1 MDLLCIHSPDIFF
14 AGGNILC
21 ETPQKIRGLDDYMYG
36 VYMYV
41 CMYVCMYVGR
51 YVCMYVGMYV
61 Q

>member
-41 CMYVCMYVGR
+41 CMYVCMYVG
-51 YVCMYVGMYV
+51 MYV